1 MAQREARA
9 GKAAAA
15 AGGGGHVALEMGGG
29 VGEQR
34 AAATTTTT
42 TWACGAAV
50 AGVGLAGAGVLV
62 WWALAFHPAH
72 QQLWMVP
79 VGLVLLGTPLLA
91 WLSLFASGACRWID
105 RLRDHQPPPVR
116 PAPDPER

>member
-9 GKAAAA
+9 GKAAA
-15 AGGGGHVALEMGGG
+15 AGGGGHVALEMGGC
-29 VGEQR
+29 VGEQN

-42 TWACGAAV
+42 WAYGAAV
-50 AGVGLAGAGVLV
+50 AGVGLVGAGVLV

-91 WLSLFASGACRWID
+91 WFSLFASGACRWID